1 MKQGRTLVDLAAEI
15 ERQRDAKAD
24 FVADTREA
32 AVRGER
38 SRPPAGGRGPRRI
51 RHH

>member
-24 FVADTREA
+24 FVADTRKLRFVANGHGPRQEQ
-32 AVRGER
+32 GH
-38 SRPPAGGRGPRRI
+38 GGRL
-51 RHH
+51 HL